1 VENDEKADERIA
13 EISLKKIHVNQVSK
27 IRENNMKNQHR
38 YRETIMEQ
46 IASTKKYQNGI
57 QVFWTSEGK
66 ELSDFFPYEAL
77 IEMKI
82 NAFDLLE
89 NPKIYRI
96 DAKNH
101 RIESSV

>member
-1 VENDEKADERIA
+1 MT
-13 EISLKKIHVNQVSK
+13 IHVLTGLSRCEKPEYKMRRNLMQ
-27 IRENNMKNQHR
+27 
-38 YRETIMEQ
+38 Q
-46 IASTKKYQNGI
+46 IASTRKYQNGI
-57 QVFWTSEGK
+57 QVFWTNEGK
-66 ELSDFFPYEAL
+66 ELSDFFPFEEL

-82 NAFDLLE
+82 NALDILK

>member
-1 VENDEKADERIA
+1 MRRN
-13 EISLKKIHVNQVSK
+13 LMQ
-27 IRENNMKNQHR
+27 
-38 YRETIMEQ
+38 Q
-46 IASTKKYQNGI
+46 IASTRKYQNGI
-57 QVFWTSEGK
+57 QVFWTNEGK
-66 ELSDFFPYEAL
+66 ELSDFFPFEEL

-82 NAFDLLE
+82 NALDILK

>member
-1 VENDEKADERIA
+1 MT
-13 EISLKKIHVNQVSK
+13 IHVLTGLSRCEKPEYKMRRNLMQ
-27 IRENNMKNQHR
+27 
-38 YRETIMEQ
+38 Q

-57 QVFWTSEGK
+57 QVFWTNEGK
-66 ELSDFFPYEAL
+66 ELSDFFPFEEL

-82 NAFDLLE
+82 NALDILK